1 MSPRHDSSLPMRIR
15 QQRQM
20 QLAQN
25 PQVAQAEEK
34 KTIPVVFKYP
44 ASPKDKEVLLA
55 GSFTNWKDTIAMVKR

>member
-1 MSPRHDSSLPMRIR
+1 MSPRYDPSVPMRIR

-20 QLAQN
+20 SQTQN
-25 PQVAQAEEK
+25 PQAAQVEEK

-55 GSFTNWKDTIAMVKR
+55 GSFTNWKDTIMMVKR